1 MFASLIRSS
10 EAATRWL
17 GMLAS
22 PLALLIRLHVG
33 WVFLKSGYLKAA
45 SWDDTL
51 FLFREEYRVPVLSP
65 DLAAMA
71 GTASELL
78 FGALVILGLFGRAGA
93 LGLFVVNAMAVVSYS
108 HVLLGQGFEAA
119 LAQHVLWGFALL
131 VLAIHGPG
139 AWSMDRLLTRNDGT
153 PAPARL

>member
-1 MFASLIRSS
+1 MLAPLIRSFD
-10 EAATRWL
+10 AATRWL
-17 GMLAS
+17 GALAS

-33 WVFLKSGYLKAA
+33 WVFLKSGYLKAT

-65 DLAAMA
+65 DVAAVT

-78 FGALVILGLFGRAGA
+78 FGALVILGLFGRVGA
-93 LGLFVVNAMAVVSYS
+93 LGLFAVNAMAVVSYS

-131 VLAIHGPG
+131 VLIIHGPG
-139 AWSMDRLLTRNDGT
+139 AWSMDRLLTRNDAT